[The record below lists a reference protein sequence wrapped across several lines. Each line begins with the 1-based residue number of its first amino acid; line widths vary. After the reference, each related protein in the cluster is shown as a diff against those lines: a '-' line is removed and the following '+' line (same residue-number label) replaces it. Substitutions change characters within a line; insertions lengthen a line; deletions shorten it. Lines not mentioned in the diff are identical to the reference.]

1 MLPNLGRLALVSTTP
16 TGEFYAL
23 TAPEAAEEG
32 EDPIHG
38 HAFLPGQTKDSL
50 AATFRVRSKDPR
62 PGTTNQYVY
71 HFFEA
76 ESLWQWV
83 KREDRAFNPKT
94 REPLWKEDW
103 LALHDRFDPDS
114 PVPYWVYNLPRL
126 DPNIVNGSPAP
137 PPAPVWAEDLQ
148 AAFSLSTDFVEDTHG
163 DTPVERATNGLVQV
177 LRRIKSRFD
186 EQRQDDYRDHIASYN
201 NDGNDGWLV
210 SMGDPPPSL
219 TDVVDNLLVC
229 VSRPD
234 TISQR
239 VRAAAIGFV
248 AHFLQVPTTPGS
260 YVDAVADYVYNE
272 DSVDHDRL
280 RLGLD
285 EYFMAVTNAIGTPPL
300 VRYMT
305 RLNALRVRH
314 HTFWNRPILD
324 RHLKGPPPSA
334 NPPAPM
340 LTGYADALMVLLK
353 EKVEA
358 ATNEM
363 SHFTH
368 EKDDVEAFFQLEEY
382 SHYSAKPPVEHATKL
397 LSEVQDLFRKTL
409 TYTEEDDG
417 RRRALTITLFANVLD
432 VFVELSMWDDADYG
446 LFSDMWG
453 ESVRDWAKTLGLVLR
468 NIVLYEDSV
477 STKSDPVTTFF
488 WWYMAP
494 LYETGV
500 VYNQIKAHVNSASH
514 HIDRAEVA
522 GSALDLLNETIN
534 RLPTGPPP
542 AHERP
547 EGEAAPAPRRQ
558 RA

>member
-1 MLPNLGRLALVSTTP
+1 M
-16 TGEFYAL
+16 
-23 TAPEAAEEG
+23 
-32 EDPIHG
+32 
-38 HAFLPGQTKDSL
+38 
-50 AATFRVRSKDPR
+50 
-62 PGTTNQYVY
+62 
-71 HFFEA
+71 
-76 ESLWQWV
+76 
-83 KREDRAFNPKT
+83 
-94 REPLWKEDW
+94 
-103 LALHDRFDPDS
+103 
-114 PVPYWVYNLPRL
+114 
-126 DPNIVNGSPAP
+126 
-137 PPAPVWAEDLQ
+137 
-148 AAFSLSTDFVEDTHG
+148 
-163 DTPVERATNGLVQV
+163 
-177 LRRIKSRFD
+177 
-186 EQRQDDYRDHIASYN
+186 
-201 NDGNDGWLV
+201 
-210 SMGDPPPSL
+210 MGDAPPSL
-219 TDVVDNLLVC
+219 IDVVDNLLVC

-248 AHFLQVPTTPGS
+248 AHFLHVPTTPRS
-260 YVDAVADYVYNE
+260 YVDAVADYVYDG
-272 DSVDHDRL
+272 DSVDHERL
-280 RLGLD
+280 RNGLD
-285 EYFMAVTNAIGTPPL
+285 EYFMAVTNAVGTPPL
-300 VRYMT
+300 VRHVT

-368 EKDDVEAFFQLEEY
+368 ELDDVEAFFQLEEY
-382 SHYSAKPPVEHATKL
+382 SHYLAKPPVEHATKL

-417 RRRALTITLFANVLD
+417 RRRALTITLFANVLN

-446 LFSDMWG
+446 IFSAEWG
-453 ESVRDWAKTLGLVLR
+453 EGVRDWANTLALVLR
-468 NIVLYEDSV
+468 NVVRYEDSV

-514 HIDRAEVA
+514 HIDREEVA
-522 GSALDLLNETIN
+522 GSALDLLNETISN
-534 RLPTGPPP
+534 LHAGPPP

-547 EGEAAPAPRRQ
+547 AGEATPGRRRQ
-558 RA
+558 RTGELVA

>member
-1 MLPNLGRLALVSTTP
+1 MLPRLDRLSLKP
-16 TGEFYAL
+16 TGEFYTL
-23 TAPEAAEEG
+23 TSDEAAEEG

-38 HAFLPGQTKDSL
+38 HPLLPDQTKDSL

-62 PGTTNQYVY
+62 PGTTNRYVY

-83 KREDRAFNPKT
+83 RRQDHAFNPKN
-94 REPLWKEDW
+94 RDPLWKEDW
-103 LALHDRFDPDS
+103 LQLHSQFDPNS
-114 PVPYWVYNLPRL
+114 PVPDWVRNLPQLNPNFVYNGR
-126 DPNIVNGSPAP
+126 PAP
-137 PPAPVWAEDLQ
+137 DWAQDLQ
-148 AAFSLSTDFVEDTHG
+148 AAFSLSSDFVENTHG
-163 DTPVERATNGLVQV
+163 DTPIEQATNALVQV
-177 LRRIKSRFD
+177 LRRIMSRFD
-186 EQRQDDYRDHIASYN
+186 EQRSDDYRHHIADYN
-201 NDGNDGWLV
+201 NDENDGWNPM
-210 SMGDPPPSL
+210 MGDAPPSL

-229 VSRPD
+229 VSQPD

-248 AHFLQVPTTPGS
+248 AHFLQSPGS
-260 YVDAVADYVYNE
+260 YLDRVRDHVYDEN
-272 DSVDHDRL
+272 SVDHERL
-280 RLGLD
+280 RNGLD
-285 EYFMAVTNAIGTPPL
+285 QYIVAVTNATGTPPL
-300 VRYMT
+300 VRHVT

-314 HTFWNRPILD
+314 HTYWNRPILD

-368 EKDDVEAFFQLEEY
+368 EQDDVEGFFQLEEY
-382 SHYSAKPPVEHATKL
+382 AHYSAKTPYSVGTEL
-397 LSEVQDLFRKTL
+397 LSEVHNLFRKTR

-417 RRRALTITLFANVLD
+417 RRRALTITLFANVLN
-432 VFVELSMWDDADYG
+432 VFVELSMWNDADYG
-446 LFSDMWG
+446 LFGDMW
-453 ESVRDWAKTLGLVLR
+453 SSDVQDWANTLALVLSSVVR
-468 NIVLYEDSV
+468 YEDSV
-477 STKSDPVTTFF
+477 STRSDPVTTFF

-514 HIDRAEVA
+514 HIDREEVA
-522 GSALDLLNETIN
+522 GSALDLLNETIKN
-534 RLPTGPPP
+534 LPTSPPP
-542 AHERP
+542 AHGRP
-547 EGEAAPAPRRQ
+547 AGEATPGRRRQ
-558 RA
+558 RTGELVA

>member
-1 MLPNLGRLALVSTTP
+1 MLPRLDRLSLKP

-23 TAPEAAEEG
+23 TPDEAAEEG

-62 PGTTNQYVY
+62 PGTTNRYVY

-103 LALHDRFDPDS
+103 LALHDQFDPDS
-114 PVPYWVYNLPRL
+114 PVPHWVRNLPQLSSNFVYNGQPVL
-126 DPNIVNGSPAP
+126 VPA
-137 PPAPVWAEDLQ
+137 WAEDLA
-148 AAFSLSTDFVEDTHG
+148 AAFSLSSDFVEDTHG
-163 DTPVERATNGLVQV
+163 DTPVEQATDGLVQV
-177 LRRIKSRFD
+177 LRQIRSRFD
-186 EQRQDDYRDHIASYN
+186 EQRQDNYSYHIATYD
-201 NDGNDGWLV
+201 NDDNDGWD
-210 SMGDPPPSL
+210 STMGDPPPSL
-219 TDVVDNLLVC
+219 INVVDNLLVC

-248 AHFLQVPTTPGS
+248 AHFLQVPTTPAS
-260 YVDAVADYVYNE
+260 YVDAVADYVYDG
-272 DSVDHDRL
+272 DSVDHDGL

-285 EYFMAVTNAIGTPPL
+285 VYFMAVTNAIGTPPL
-300 VRYMT
+300 VRHVT

-358 ATNEM
+358 ATSVM
-363 SHFTH
+363 SNFTH
-368 EKDDVEAFFQLEEY
+368 EEDDVMGFFQLEDY
-382 SHYSAKPPVEHATKL
+382 AHYSVRVYATVGTELLTEVE
-397 LSEVQDLFRKTL
+397 ELFRKTL

-417 RRRALTITLFANVLD
+417 RRRALIITLFANVLN
-432 VFVELSMWDDADYG
+432 VFVELLMWEDSDYG
-446 LFSDMWG
+446 IFGAEMGDD
-453 ESVRDWAKTLGLVLR
+453 VRDWAAKVASTLRSVVR
-468 NIVLYEDSV
+468 SEDSV

-494 LYETGV
+494 LYEAGTAS
-500 VYNQIKAHVNSASH
+500 NQISETRLAYGPPHL
-514 HIDRAEVA
+514 DREDLMK
-522 GSALDLLNETIN
+522 ALDLLNETISY
-534 RLPTGPPP
+534 LPADPPP
-542 AHERP
+542 VAHERP
-547 EGEAAPAPRRQ
+547 AGEATPGRRRQ
-558 RA
+558 RTEA